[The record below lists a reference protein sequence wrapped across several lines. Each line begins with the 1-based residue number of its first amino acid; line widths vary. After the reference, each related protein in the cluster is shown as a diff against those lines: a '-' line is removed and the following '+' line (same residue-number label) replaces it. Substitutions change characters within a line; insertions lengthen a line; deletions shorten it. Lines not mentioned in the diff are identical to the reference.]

1 MQESRAVPRA
11 PAGLGWP
18 AAYRL
23 RLILGDVLC
32 AWGASAAVL
41 GLRFGRIPGD
51 IAVVPLLTP
60 LAWVLA
66 VRFLQGYQGRH
77 LGQGAH
83 EYRVVLWA
91 GAVLLGATGFTSYAF
106 TLELA
111 RGYVFLVVPLVVALS
126 LLLRKG
132 LRLWLSHSRAHGR
145 YRQRTIVVGTAKSVG
160 ELVRELR
167 LSPSNSFEV
176 VGACIAGG
184 KHLPVVEGVPVAG
197 RPRDVTLAVDFHDAA
212 LVAISG
218 HPGMTGKQLR
228 QLAWDLEERHVDLVI
243 SPGIFEVAGPRLSIR
258 AEAGVSLLH
267 LERPV
272 RSGSRLVVKRVQDLA
287 LAVVLTLVFLPFLL
301 LVALAVR
308 LDSKGP
314 ILFSQNRIGQSGQEF
329 RIYKFRTMVT
339 DAEARLDTL
348 AEVGHQVNH
357 VLFKS
362 KVDPRVTRVG
372 RWLRRFSLDEVPQ
385 LINVLRGEMSL
396 VGPRPG
402 LASEVDHYEP
412 DAMRRLRVRPGM
424 TGLWQV
430 SGRATLNWEQT
441 VRLDLWYVD
450 NWSSTLD
457 LQILIRTVRAVLGG
471 RGAF

>member
-1 MQESRAVPRA
+1 MV
-11 PAGLGWP
+11 
-18 AAYRL
+18 
-23 RLILGDVLC
+23 VL
-32 AWGASAAVL
+32 V
-41 GLRFGRIPGD
+41 
-51 IAVVPLLTP
+51 TP
-60 LAWVLA
+60 LTWTVA
-66 VRFLQGYQGRH
+66 VRLLQGYQGRH
-77 LGQGAH
+77 LGQGPH

-91 GAVLLGATGFTSYAF
+91 GGVVLGAAGFTSYAF
-106 TLELA
+106 KLELA
-111 RGYVFLVVPLVVALS
+111 RGYVFLVVPIVVVHS

-132 LRLWLSHSRAHGR
+132 LRLWLLRARARGR
-145 YRQRTIVVGTAKSVG
+145 YRQRTVVVGTARSAG
-160 ELVRELR
+160 ELIRELR
-167 LSPSNSFEV
+167 RSPSNAFEL
-176 VGACIAGG
+176 VGACVSGA
-184 KHLPVVEGVPVAG
+184 KNVSAVEGVPVAG
-197 RPRDVTLAVDFHDAA
+197 RPRDVTLAVDFTDAA
-212 LVAISG
+212 LVAVSG
-218 HPGMTGKQLR
+218 HPGLTGKELR
-228 QLAWDLEERHVDLVI
+228 ELAWELEERHVDLVI

-272 RSGSRLVVKRVQDLA
+272 RSGSRLKVKRMQDLL
-287 LAVVLTLVFLPFLL
+287 LAVLIVLVALPFLL
-301 LVALAVR
+301 LVGLAVR
-308 LDSKGP
+308 VDSRGP
-314 ILFSQNRIGQSGQEF
+314 ILFQQKRIGQSGQEF

-339 DAEARLDTL
+339 DAEARLAAL
-348 AEVGHQVNH
+348 ARTGHEVND

-362 KVDPRVTRVG
+362 RVDPRVTRVG

-402 LASEVDHYEP
+402 LASEVDCYEP

-457 LQILIRTVRAVLGG
+457 FLILLRTVRAVLGG
-471 RGAF
+471 RGAY